1 MAAMLPVIAVIYRV
15 TAFADGSFFVLSIL
29 TADPWNFG
37 WVSYPSRITA
47 FVLTILPPFAVG
59 RLTGDPTLAVGT
71 YSAIMGALPL
81 AGLLATRF
89 LSTPGA
95 PWPALCAA
103 STIVLAFNVAF
114 FPTEM
119 WLAHAMIWPL
129 LALAAR
135 PGAPLAAISVLSLAT
150 AFVHEA
156 AIPLVG
162 LALVHG
168 ALAARRPAL
177 VAVLAAVVAAAIVV
191 KGLAPIANDEIART
205 VGQNALDFLSPGNVF
220 TNVVVS
226 VLMAIGLWL
235 ALRVALRPASA
246 RGEIV
251 IVAAVC
257 LVAAVQSVV
266 WPGPPHV
273 LRRYIARSL
282 IFVGLAATLGA
293 AIALQVL
300 PGLASRIAAW
310 RERHIQPLLA
320 AAAVIVLVSAFG
332 HAAETARF
340 LGHWQKLEQVLAGA
354 LPLAEAMPR
363 GMVAL
368 TPHGGQVVGTAPWAL
383 PTGGTIDA
391 PNLAPDGA
399 GPFGGGRPYS
409 PGPGWAVA
417 WHWALPLHSVA
428 PAQAGGADFIVAVP
442 AATFSPISCATMRAL
457 DRARTLVPPERLELL
472 TGHIC
477 DLENM
482 RLAAP
487 PLAGTAEGSGRR

>member
-1 MAAMLPVIAVIYRV
+1 MAAVLPVIAVLHRV

-29 TADPWNFG
+29 TTDPWSFG

-47 FVLTILPPFAVG
+47 FVLTILPPFAIG
-59 RLTGDPTLAVGT
+59 RLTGDPGLAIAT

-129 LALAAR
+129 VALATR

-156 AIPLVG
+156 AVPLVG

-168 ALAARRPAL
+168 ALASRRPAL
-177 VAVLAAVVAAAIVV
+177 LAVLAVVIAAAILV
-191 KGLAPIANDEIART
+191 KTLAPVVNDEIART
-205 VGQNALDFLSPGNVF
+205 VGENALDFLSPGNFF

-226 VLMAIGLWL
+226 VLMALGLW
-235 ALRVALRPASA
+235 AVMRMALRPTSA
-246 RGEIV
+246 WGEIM
-251 IVAAVC
+251 IVMTVC
-257 LVAAVQSVV
+257 LAAAIQLLI

-282 IFVGLAATLGA
+282 IFVGLATILGA
-293 AIALQVL
+293 AVALQVL
-300 PGLASRIAAW
+300 PGLANRIATW

-320 AAAVIVLVSAFG
+320 AAAVIILVSAIG

-340 LGHWQKLEQVLAGA
+340 LGHWQRLEQVLAGD
-354 LPLAEAMPR
+354 LPTAEAMPR
-363 GMVAL
+363 GMVAI
-368 TPHGGQVVGTAPWAL
+368 TRDDGVVAGTAPWAL

-391 PNLAPDGA
+391 PNRAPDGA
-399 GPFGGGRPYS
+399 GPFGGGRPS
-409 PGPGWAVA
+409 PPGPGWAVA

-442 AATFSPISCATMRAL
+442 AARFSPVTCRTLRRL
-457 DRARTLVPPERLELL
+457 DPARILVPPVRLALL
-472 TGHIC
+472 TRYVC
-477 DLENM
+477 ALEAT
-482 RLAAP
+482 RLTP
-487 PLAGTAEGSGRR
+487 PPG